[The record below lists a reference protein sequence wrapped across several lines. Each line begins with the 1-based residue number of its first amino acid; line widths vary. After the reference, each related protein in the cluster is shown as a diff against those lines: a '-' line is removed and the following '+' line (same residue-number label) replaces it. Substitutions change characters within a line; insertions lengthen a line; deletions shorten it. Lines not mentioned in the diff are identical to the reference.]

1 MLHHNKT
8 KLILILVTLSFALV
22 FGNPVSAA
30 QEHIDRGNTITIK
43 SSGPESS
50 GSSIWEV
57 FLNWWK
63 QHH

>member
-1 MLHHNKT
+1 MLHQKV
-8 KLILILVTLSFALV
+8 KLILILIVLSFALI

-30 QEHIDRGNTITIK
+30 QEHTDEGSTITVK
-43 SSGPESS
+43 SGGPES
-50 GSSIWEV
+50 GGNSIWEA